1 MMSNEETT
9 RQVKRAQAGDPEAF
23 NWLVKRFQDRAVAYA
38 ASVVGSFWLAQ
49 DVAQEA
55 FVEAYCILPFLRE
68 PAAFPVWF
76 RKIIFKHCDRQTR
89 RKQVVTVPLQAA
101 EHVLSS
107 APGLAEMAERH
118 QVEESVHR
126 AIQSLP
132 EGQRAVITLFYMGE
146 QSHQDIAE
154 FLDLPV
160 TTVKSR
166 LHQGRSQL
174 KERLLA
180 MINDNLQ
187 EYRPSQ
193 NDAFV
198 SRVNEAMTQASASII
213 TGGGRETFYHEHPVY
228 SLQNSFL
235 VWAIEANASEIRF
248 LPESGQTLVQLHG
261 EGLSQQVISLPKSLQ
276 EPIAFRI
283 KVSAEMDVSRT
294 DVPQEGMFPIR
305 YNEANYD
312 ALVSSLPTKYG
323 EDITIQIIPKP
334 ADPDG

>member
-9 RQVKRAQAGDPEAF
+9 RQVRRAHVGDAEAF
-23 NWLVKRFQDRAVAYA
+23 NWIVQHFQDRAVAYA

-55 FVEAYCILPFLRE
+55 FVEAYCTLHTLRV

-89 RKQVVTVPLQAA
+89 RKQVNTVPLQAA
-101 EHVLSS
+101 EHVFSS
-107 APGLAEMAERH
+107 APGLAEIAQRH

-180 MINDNLQ
+180 MLNDNLQ

-193 NDAFV
+193 DDAFV
-198 SRVNEAMTQASASII
+198 SRVAEAMAQASVSVAA
-213 TGGGRETFYHEHPVY
+213 GGGRETFYREHPVW

-235 VWAIEANASEIRF
+235 VWAIEANASEIRL
-248 LPESGQTLVQLHG
+248 LPESGQALVQLHG
-261 EGLSQQVISLPKSLQ
+261 AGLSQQIISLPKSLQ
-276 EPIAFRI
+276 EPITFRI
-283 KVSAEMDVSRT
+283 KVTAEMDVSRT
-294 DVPQEGMFPIR
+294 DAPQEGMFPIR
-305 YNEANYD
+305 YNGANYD
-312 ALVSSLPTKYG
+312 ALVSSLPTEYG

-334 ADPDG
+334 GDHD